1 MSPDHQ
7 QTGLGTMR
15 RHLSSLSSIFRS
27 QTSKRA
33 SSMIVAVQEQPT
45 CHERIHYPV
54 FNPLDPRHNPEIQT
68 LSWGLQEQRSLS
80 SESRSPMA
88 WVQSLSRRSLHR
100 ARSGLYALRLGFIHR
115 SSEEENP
122 EKGYVSPAA
131 LRRERQQHRGVSSGA
146 YTSDTQEDLAF
157 GAELSRMNPTPSS
170 SSANANVRSLI
181 RVSPIPSVH
190 DSPATLPTTLL
201 ASESACKLPEI
212 SGRAVSNSGVN
223 STSANHHG
231 LDFQFE
237 GARDLGA
244 SMNSENH
251 FTHATLSTE
260 NHLIDH
266 TWGVAIS
273 TEEDIKISS
282 DRLSDAQTSCGE
294 HQTGNLQ
301 RQNISHVS
309 SDTQTSDNPPSSI
322 PISRQCSAEVRFA
335 FPGIYRETLD
345 QWARHHGNPN
355 HSQDSSDPERY
366 SPNLSQHSLGLS
378 QQNSSPSQHGSSP
391 SHQSLV
397 LYEQEGT
404 LCASQGPLECI
415 MHQDDTYSNMPPPYD
430 EYDEGRILL
439 VPPQTPT
446 THSEETQS
454 FCYPNPL
461 SCISNRNFGRRWSSI
476 SERATTQ
483 WSSVEDYSSRYTPDN
498 TTSRDITSTEMTSM
512 ESMSNDTWSP
522 IDSEVLFPS
531 PVEDGNGYSLFDGKT
546 NSQYPDRGNESVKS
560 AQHATSNCGNTRGSQ
575 NLTEVISPGI
585 LSLRLMPN
593 GIPDVELEFVEEDTD
608 DEFYPGIVQPRQAW

>member
-1 MSPDHQ
+1 MSPEHQ
-7 QTGLGTMR
+7 QTFSGTMR
-15 RHLSSLSSIFRS
+15 RHLFSLSSVFRS

-33 SSMIVAVQEQPT
+33 SIIVAVQEQPT

-54 FNPLDPRHNPEIQT
+54 FNPLDPRHNPEIT
-68 LSWGLQEQRSLS
+68 NLSWGLQEQRSLS

-100 ARSGLYALRLGFIHR
+100 ARSSLYALRSGFMHR

-122 EKGYVSPAA
+122 QKGFLSPAA

-157 GAELSRMNPTPSS
+157 GAELSRMDTTPSS
-170 SSANANVRSLI
+170 PSVNANVGSLV
-181 RVSPIPSVH
+181 RLSPIPSIH

-201 ASESACKLPEI
+201 ASESACKLSEI
-212 SGRAVSNSGVN
+212 SGRAVSNSRVN
-223 STSANHHG
+223 LTLDNHHD

-244 SMNSENH
+244 NMNSETH
-251 FTHATLSTE
+251 FTHTTPSTE
-260 NHLIDH
+260 GHLIDH

-273 TEEDIKISS
+273 TDEEIKLSS
-282 DRLSDAQTSCGE
+282 DGLPDAQPSYGE
-294 HQTGNLQ
+294 HQARNLQ
-301 RQNISHVS
+301 QQDIIHAS

-335 FPGIYRETLD
+335 FPGIYREALD

-355 HSQDSSDPERY
+355 PSQD
-366 SPNLSQHSLGLS
+366 SPNLSQHI
-378 QQNSSPSQHGSSP
+378 SSPSQHDSNP
-391 SHQSLV
+391 SHQSLMIH
-397 LYEQEGT
+397 EQEGT
-404 LCASQGPLECI
+404 PCASQELVEFI
-415 MHQDDTYSNMPPPYD
+415 VHQDDTYSNMPPPYD

-446 THSEETQS
+446 IHSEETQS
-454 FCYPNPL
+454 FSYPNPL
-461 SCISNRNFGRRWSSI
+461 SCISNRNFGQRWSSI

-483 WSSVEDYSSRYTPDN
+483 WSSVEDYSTRYTPDN
-498 TTSRDITSTEMTSM
+498 TTSRDNTSTEMTSM

-531 PVEDGNGYSLFDGKT
+531 PVEDGNEFFFDGKT

-560 AQHATSNCGNTRGSQ
+560 TQNTTSNCGNTRRSQ
-575 NLTEVISPGI
+575 ELTEAISPGI
-585 LSLRLMPN
+585 LSLRLIPN
-593 GIPDVELEFVEEDTD
+593 GIPDPELEFVEEDTD
-608 DEFYPGIVQPRQAW
+608 DEFYPGILQPRQVWRILH